1 MHFYVPVFQTLRLY
15 LRQEVL
21 IVLNQVFNRVRHIIL
36 SERYN
41 QFALVNLLTGIFTKY
56 IVTVT
61 CLYHLLIGGLINIDF
76 AFYSIVDLARML
88 KFF

>member
-61 CLYHLLIGGLINIDF
+61 CLYHLLGGLINIDF